1 MKTITGKTITGKPIA
16 GQSGISL
23 VEVLVALVISL
34 FLLGGIVQVYVGN
47 KVSFAFNNALAEVQ
61 ENGRFALDS
70 MTRDLRLAGNWA
82 CIPFDPDDT
91 SNINDTLAA
100 TVGGY
105 DTDWH
110 DFLNEEAISGT
121 NGAGIAA
128 DTLTIRGGKPG
139 QSNVEAPFT
148 AANVRTISVD
158 TASTIDAGDIILV
171 ARCGANDG
179 GTNIEADILEVD
191 AVDKVTRVID
201 VAADKSQPFEND
213 ASVLELQTVAYT
225 IGNGANGGPALFR
238 DEFDNPLELIEG
250 VENMQVLYGID
261 TDDDQFPNQYV
272 TSNNVGAN
280 FQDVV
285 AIRLMLLVRSFDDF
299 VVEDSQTYTFNGVQT
314 TAGDRR
320 IRQAFTTTIA
330 LRNRIGS

>member
-1 MKTITGKTITGKPIA
+1 MKTISGKNIA
-16 GQSGISL
+16 RQAGLSL
-23 VEVLVALVISL
+23 VEVMVALVISL

-47 KVSFAFNNALAEVQ
+47 KTSFAFNNALAEVQ
-61 ENGRFALDS
+61 ENGRFGLEA
-70 MTRDLRLAGNWA
+70 MTRDLRLAGNWT
-82 CIPFDPDDT
+82 CIAFDPADP

-110 DFLNEEAISGT
+110 DFIGEEAIEGT
-121 NGAGIAA
+121 NGAAGAP
-128 DTLTIRGGKPG
+128 DTFTIRGGKPG
-139 QSNVEAPFT
+139 QANIEAPFT
-148 AANVRTISVD
+148 ASNVREISVD
-158 TASTIDAGDIILV
+158 SASTIDAGDIILV

-179 GTNIEADILEVD
+179 GTDIEADILEVV

-213 ASVLELQTVAYT
+213 ASVLELQTVVYS
-225 IGNGANGGPALFR
+225 IGVGASGEPALFR
-238 DEFDNPLELIEG
+238 DEFNNPLELIEG
-250 VENMQVLYGID
+250 VEDMQVLYGID

-272 TSNNVGAN
+272 DGDAVAD

-285 AIRLMLLVRSFDDF
+285 AIRLMLLARSSDDL
-299 VVEDSQTYTFNGVQT
+299 VVEEAQTYTFNGAQT